1 MLENADED
9 ALAELR
15 KHFRTVSF
23 TPGTEFI
30 NIDLKN
36 EPVPND
42 IPVDKRVRETVS
54 AQDKFQAK
62 FPHFSITVN

>member
-1 MLENADED
+1 MLENSDED

-23 TPGTEFI
+23 TPKTEFI

-36 EPVPND
+36 EPD
-42 IPVDKRVRETVS
+42 SDETRVDKRVRETVRGL
-54 AQDKFQAK
+54 KLNVK
-62 FPHFSITVN
+62 LK